1 MITDDLL
8 ECADALYDIGQPLW
22 SAHTERVESVK
33 TGRDAII
40 NYFDMSNGKWQ
51 AVVQHICHATFRDI
65 EKLARAGLL
74 SSDIAPQRQEVNA
87 CRRVELALA
96 LIGQFD
102 WSMLLAYGSPP
113 IKYASILHQSDA
125 MRSVC
130 AEKMRRD
137 WDAILRLE
145 ADSVTEASAKEVAEN
160 AQLMVPEA
168 ARLAFMLF
176 ERGHFDPCF
185 APFQSY
191 MRALLDVL
199 PDSRI
204 VEQTH
209 QHLRKMENENANN
222 VSSRLA
228 RQNACVFS
236 GVLQE
241 RGLPAVTLQEEEF
254 CCRMRAQ
261 GVGVP

>member
-1 MITDDLL
+1 MQ
-8 ECADALYDIGQPLW
+8 AGRIGPCIDRPVCL
-22 SAHTERVESVK
+22 
-33 TGRDAII
+33 
-40 NYFDMSNGKWQ
+40 
-51 AVVQHICHATFRDI
+51 
-65 EKLARAGLL
+65 
-74 SSDIAPQRQEVNA
+74 VNA
-87 CRRVELALA
+87 LS
-96 LIGQFD
+96 I
-102 WSMLLAYGSPP
+102 WPPP
-113 IKYASILHQSDA
+113 IKYANILNQSHA
-125 MRSVC
+125 MRSAC
-130 AEKMRRD
+130 AGKMRRD

-254 CCRMRAQ
+254 CCRMRAH
-261 GVGVP
+261 GVGVPSMKRAFDSRPQKLPRAWSDILHPGATAWRSPTPASSRSSSWRITA